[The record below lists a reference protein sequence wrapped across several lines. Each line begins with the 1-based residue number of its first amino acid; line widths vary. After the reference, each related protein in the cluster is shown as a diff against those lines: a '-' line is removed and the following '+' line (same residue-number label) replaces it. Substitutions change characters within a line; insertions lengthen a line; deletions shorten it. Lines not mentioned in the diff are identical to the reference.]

1 MKKNKTK
8 HFIVIVLKEHNGIVC
23 SSLAQQ
29 HYNIYL
35 SKNTSMTSSQHT
47 DLNKVLYKNL
57 IN

>member
-23 SSLAQQ
+23 SNLAQQ

-35 SKNTSMTSSQHT
+35 SKNTSMTSGQHT
-47 DLNKVLYKNL
+47 DLNKVFFV
-57 IN
+57 I